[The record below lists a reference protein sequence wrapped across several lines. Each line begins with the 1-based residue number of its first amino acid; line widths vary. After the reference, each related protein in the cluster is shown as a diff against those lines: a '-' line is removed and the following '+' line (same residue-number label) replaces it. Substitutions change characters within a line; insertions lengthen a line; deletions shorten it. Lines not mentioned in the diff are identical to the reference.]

1 MELDHNPTIHQQAKA
16 EVKSGEKTC
25 LRNIIQPFHIR
36 KDIYEQ
42 VQKPFD
48 KFSGKA
54 QTRSS
59 LQKKRLEIQQED

>member
-1 MELDHNPTIHQQAKA
+1 M
-16 EVKSGEKTC
+16 
-25 LRNIIQPFHIR
+25 R

-54 QTRSS
+54 QARSS
-59 LQKKRLEIQQED
+59 LQQKRLKIQQED

>member
-16 EVKSGEKTC
+16 EVKSEEKTR
-25 LRNIIQPFHIR
+25 LRNIIQVFHIR

-54 QTRSS
+54 QTRNS
-59 LQKKRLEIQQED
+59 LQQKRLKIQQED

>member
-16 EVKSGEKTC
+16 EVNKKKTH
-25 LRNIIQPFHIR
+25 LRNIVQAFHMR
-36 KDIYEQ
+36 RDIYERA
-42 VQKPFD
+42 QKPFD

-59 LQKKRLEIQQED
+59 LQEKKLKIQQED